1 MLKEIEKNVHSTYFE
16 GMTSIRSILRGIDS
30 GINDRK
36 ILNIYFDPSK
46 LKKISKDIGYLKA
59 VSEHYN
65 FSIKEISTDGIDKIA
80 VGTSHGGLIAEVGER
95 TLPHFTLASLDYS
108 LEKGRGF
115 YTIIDGIED
124 PYNFGYAIR
133 SLYACG
139 CDGVILGE
147 RNWMSASGVVA
158 RSSAGASEMIPIY
171 SGSISE
177 SIDFFKKSG
186 YRVVCAD
193 ERTDNILGECEMRL
207 PLLLLVGGEKRGISR
222 MILDKADMLV
232 KIDYAKDFHASL
244 SAASATTMFA
254 YEIMRQNKNK

>member
-16 GMTSIRSILRGIDS
+16 GMTSIRSLLRGIDS
-30 GINDRK
+30 GINNRK
-36 ILNIYFDPSK
+36 IINIYFDPSK

-147 RNWMSASGVVA
+147 RNWTY
-158 RSSAGASEMIPIY
+158 SSPYIW
-171 SGSISE
+171 
-177 SIDFFKKSG
+177 
-186 YRVVCAD
+186 
-193 ERTDNILGECEMRL
+193 LG
-207 PLLLLVGGEKRGISR
+207 P
-222 MILDKADMLV
+222 
-232 KIDYAKDFHASL
+232 
-244 SAASATTMFA
+244 ASAKT
-254 YEIMRQNKNK
+254 IMTSSGNSKNPFFISMEPSIHRVEVKCCIYVPG